1 MPVIIFYLLL
11 NLFFVTFSVPNIT
24 SEIRLENE
32 ISGTG
37 TINPSGAPEFTP
49 GFQWD
54 QCCLIFSFLCSI
66 LQIVVCPFV
75 LYLLAFIDLRILIT
89 SFVSPNFSYTIYIF
103 IILHFSQIV
112 LKSGPSIV
120 FIHNDKRLSKRLILI
135 ILYGNFDI

>member
-49 GFQWD
+49 GF
-54 QCCLIFSFLCSI
+54 
-66 LQIVVCPFV
+66 
-75 LYLLAFIDLRILIT
+75 
-89 SFVSPNFSYTIYIF
+89 
-103 IILHFSQIV
+103 
-112 LKSGPSIV
+112 
-120 FIHNDKRLSKRLILI
+120 
-135 ILYGNFDI
+135 